1 MINFD
6 DPATISGHKTFS
18 EMFSHVEK
26 NNIFSE
32 LEKNLGYS
40 FCVKN
45 CDLSIYEVFEHENCS
60 KTSDPKKSSIFS
72 GLSLYFLPT

>member
-45 CDLSIYEVFEHENCS
+45 YDLSIYDVFGV
-60 KTSDPKKSSIFS
+60 F
-72 GLSLYFLPT
+72 